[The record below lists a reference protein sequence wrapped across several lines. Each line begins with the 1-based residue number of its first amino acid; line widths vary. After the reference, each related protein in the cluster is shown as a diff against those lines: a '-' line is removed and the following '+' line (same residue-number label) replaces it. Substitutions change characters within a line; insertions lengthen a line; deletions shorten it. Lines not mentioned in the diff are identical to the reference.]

1 MLIVNV
7 QLFQKPFSKK
17 SKSPKQTR
25 KKNFAEDT
33 NLDVIPTIDNDL
45 LKVLENQDGEI
56 ELSEEALNQFA
67 PVENFRDPDLAVLPE
82 EKSPKKT
89 GTCSQRVEKLFE
101 REGKGSE
108 EKERIEERKG

>member
-1 MLIVNV
+1 MLEYELKSNV

-25 KKNFAEDT
+25 KKNFAEDTET

-82 EKSPKKT
+82 EKSPKNK

-101 REGKGSE
+101 RKGKD
-108 EKERIEERKG
+108 